1 MSKIS
6 TRIEVLFEM
15 TELGKL
21 RPRNLGDGT
30 WKKKHEANKRREKDN
45 QECSARELI
54 SKKEGKEGR

>member
-1 MSKIS
+1 
-6 TRIEVLFEM
+6 M